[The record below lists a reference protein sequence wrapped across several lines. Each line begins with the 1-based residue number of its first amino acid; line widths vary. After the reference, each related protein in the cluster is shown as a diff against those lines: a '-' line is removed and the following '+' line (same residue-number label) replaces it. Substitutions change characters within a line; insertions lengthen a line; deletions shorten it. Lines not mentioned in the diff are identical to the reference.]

1 MLSLKVFRLGYRTG
15 AIVCITYALIA
26 GLCLTLPNMGG
37 NMAQTSRNV
46 FYHIPMWFTMYLLM
60 GISVIQSILYLK
72 TGNLNKDIRAS
83 AASQT
88 GIYFGLMGLSTGI
101 IWSRVTWRALIPSN
115 DFAAWWSWDPKL
127 TLVVVALSVYI
138 AYFLLRSNIE
148 EHGQKARISAVY
160 NIFAAA
166 SLLPLTLL
174 LPRLLGG
181 LHPGG
186 EEGNPLD
193 NVKLAAEFRVI
204 FYPAVLGFLCL
215 GLWLF
220 ELNVRSRMLSNPTH
234 EQ

>member
-1 MLSLKVFRLGYRTG
+1 
-15 AIVCITYALIA
+15 
-26 GLCLTLPNMGG
+26 
-37 NMAQTSRNV
+37 
-46 FYHIPMWFTMYLLM
+46 
-60 GISVIQSILYLK
+60 
-72 TGNLNKDIRAS
+72 
-83 AASQT
+83 
-88 GIYFGLMGLSTGI
+88 
-101 IWSRVTWRALIPSN
+101 
-115 DFAAWWSWDPKL
+115 
-127 TLVVVALSVYI
+127 VALSVYI

-148 EHGQKARISAVY
+148 EPGQKARISAVY